1 MLMRGGGSRKSFLD
15 HAMRVGSRN
24 YEPTDDDV
32 LHARLRTVGVQEY
45 RLPFKKD
52 RERFLTLSL

>member
-1 MLMRGGGSRKSFLD
+1 MVDTSFLD
-15 HAMRVGSRN
+15 HSLRVGSRN

-45 RLPFKKD
+45 RLPFD
-52 RERFLTLSL
+52 RDRT